1 MYHYLDD
8 REFAHSMRRLA
19 GEIMQSLCH
28 RLKAEYD
35 IGANFKL
42 VGSGGSNLILQNADE
57 PVDLDYNLEILK
69 CEDINNGR
77 KLKEDIRKAFNE
89 VLNEHRFGDCQD
101 STSCLTSPR
110 IYFGRGNKTEFSIDV
125 CITRQ
130 DEAGRYHRLIHK
142 KIGCADWDQYYWNI
156 VPDSE
161 RIREKA
167 DDIKAHGKWAQL
179 REEYLKIK
187 NRYLSRSGRI
197 EYNGCVFYME
207 KNILESHPSFVC
219 YIEAVNNVCNQI
231 KQQIRPQSVCSWQQ
245 LHSGFRI
252 ML

>member
-1 MYHYLDD
+1 MVGWGKERRRYLSHYLDD
-8 REFAHSMRRLA
+8 REFEHRMRRLA
-19 GEIMQSLCH
+19 GKIMQSLCH
-28 RLKAEYD
+28 RLKVEYD
-35 IGANFKL
+35 IGANFEL
-42 VGSGGSNLILQNADE
+42 VGSGGRNLILQNADE

-77 KLKEDIRKAFNE
+77 KLKEDIRKTFNE

-110 IYFGRGNKTEFSIDV
+110 IYFVRGNKTEFSIDV

-130 DEAGRYHRLIHK
+130 DEAGYYHRLIHK
-142 KIGCADWDQYYWNI
+142 KTGCLDWDQYYWNI

-167 DDIKAHGKWAQL
+167 ADIKTHGKWAQL

-187 NRYLSRSGRI
+187 NGYLSRSGHTVWLGNM
-197 EYNGCVFYME
+197 YVN
-207 KNILESHPSFVC
+207 HPSFVC
-219 YIEAVNNVCNQI
+219 YIEAVNNVYNQI
-231 KQQIRPQSVCSWQQ
+231 MQ
-245 LHSGFRI
+245 SGFRI

>member
-8 REFAHSMRRLA
+8 REFVHRMRRLA

-28 RLKAEYD
+28 RLKVEYD
-35 IGANFKL
+35 IGANFEL
-42 VGSGGSNLILQNADE
+42 VGSGGRNLILQNADE
-57 PVDLDYNLEILK
+57 PADLDYNLEILK
-69 CEDINNGR
+69 CKDINNGR
-77 KLKEDIRKAFNE
+77 KLKEDIRKTFNE

-110 IYFGRGNKTEFSIDV
+110 IYFARGNKTEFSIDV
-125 CITRQ
+125 CITRR

-142 KIGCADWDQYYWNI
+142 KTGCADWDQYYWNI
-156 VPDSE
+156 VLDAE
-161 RIREKA
+161 GIREKA

-187 NRYLSRSGRI
+187 NEYLRRSGSTAQLGNT
-197 EYNGCVFYME
+197 YVN
-207 KNILESHPSFVC
+207 LPSFVY
-219 YIEAVNNVCNQI
+219 YIKAVNNVCNQI
-231 KQQIRPQSVCSWQQ
+231 KQQIRLQSACSRQQ
-245 LHSGFRI
+245 LHSGSRI

>member
-8 REFAHSMRRLA
+8 REFEHRMRRLA
-19 GEIMQSLCH
+19 GKIMQSLCH
-28 RLKAEYD
+28 RLKVEYD
-35 IGANFKL
+35 IGAYFEL
-42 VGSGGSNLILQNADE
+42 VGSGGRNLILQNADE

-77 KLKEDIRKAFNE
+77 KLKEDIRKTFNE

-110 IYFGRGNKTEFSIDV
+110 IYFVRGNKTEFSIDV

-130 DEAGRYHRLIHK
+130 DEAGYYHRLIHK
-142 KIGCADWDQYYWNI
+142 KTGCLDWDQYYWNI

-167 DDIKAHGKWAQL
+167 ADIKTHGKWAQL

-187 NRYLSRSGRI
+187 NGYLSRSGHTVWLGNM
-197 EYNGCVFYME
+197 YVN
-207 KNILESHPSFVC
+207 HPSFVC
-219 YIEAVNNVCNQI
+219 YIEAVNNVYNQI
-231 KQQIRPQSVCSWQQ
+231 MQ
-245 LHSGFRI
+245 SGFRI

>member
-8 REFAHSMRRLA
+8 REFEHRMRRLA
-19 GEIMQSLCH
+19 GKIMQSLCH
-28 RLKAEYD
+28 RLKVEYD
-35 IGANFKL
+35 IGANFEL
-42 VGSGGSNLILQNADE
+42 VGSGGRNLILQNADE

-77 KLKEDIRKAFNE
+77 KLKEDIRKTFNE

-110 IYFGRGNKTEFSIDV
+110 IYFVRGNKTEFSIDV

-130 DEAGRYHRLIHK
+130 DEAGYYHRLIHK
-142 KIGCADWDQYYWNI
+142 KTGCLDWDQYYWNI

-167 DDIKAHGKWAQL
+167 ADIKTHGKWAQL

-187 NRYLSRSGRI
+187 NGYLSRSGHTVWLGNM
-197 EYNGCVFYME
+197 YVN
-207 KNILESHPSFVC
+207 HPSFVC
-219 YIEAVNNVCNQI
+219 YIEAVNNVYNQI
-231 KQQIRPQSVCSWQQ
+231 MQ
-245 LHSGFRI
+245 SGFRI

>member
-8 REFAHSMRRLA
+8 REFEHRMRRLA
-19 GEIMQSLCH
+19 GKIMQSLCH
-28 RLKAEYD
+28 RLKVEYD
-35 IGANFKL
+35 IGANFEL
-42 VGSGGSNLILQNADE
+42 VGSGGRNLILQNADE

-77 KLKEDIRKAFNE
+77 KFKEDIRKTFNE

-110 IYFGRGNKTEFSIDV
+110 IYFVRGNKTEFSIDV

-130 DEAGRYHRLIHK
+130 DEAGYYHRLIHK
-142 KIGCADWDQYYWNI
+142 KTGCLDWDQYYWNI

-167 DDIKAHGKWAQL
+167 ADIKTHGKWAQL

-187 NRYLSRSGRI
+187 NGYLSRSGHTVWLGNM
-197 EYNGCVFYME
+197 YVN
-207 KNILESHPSFVC
+207 HPSFVC
-219 YIEAVNNVCNQI
+219 YIEAVNNVYNQI
-231 KQQIRPQSVCSWQQ
+231 MQ
-245 LHSGFRI
+245 SGFRI

>member
-8 REFAHSMRRLA
+8 REFEHRMRRLA
-19 GEIMQSLCH
+19 GKIMQSLCH
-28 RLKAEYD
+28 RLKVEYD

-69 CEDINNGR
+69 CDDIHDGR
-77 KLKEDIRKAFNE
+77 QLKEDIRKAFNE

-101 STSCLTSPR
+101 STSCLASPR
-110 IYFGRGNKTEFSIDV
+110 IYFTRGNKTEFSIDV
-125 CITRQ
+125 CITKR
-130 DEAGRYHRLIHK
+130 DEADYYHRLIHEK
-142 KIGCADWDQYYWNI
+142 TGSIAYDRYYWNI

-167 DDIKAHGKWAQL
+167 GYIKKHGKWAQL

-187 NRYLSRSGRI
+187 NEYLSRSGHTVWLGNM
-197 EYNGCVFYME
+197 YV
-207 KNILESHPSFVC
+207 KHPSFVC
-219 YIEAVNNVCNQI
+219 YIEAVNNVYNQI
-231 KQQIRPQSVCSWQQ
+231 MQ
-245 LHSGFRI
+245 SGFRI
-252 ML
+252 IL

>member
-8 REFAHSMRRLA
+8 REFEHIMRRLA
-19 GEIMQSLCH
+19 GKIMQSLCH
-28 RLKAEYD
+28 RLKVEYD
-35 IGANFKL
+35 IGANFEL
-42 VGSGGSNLILQNADE
+42 VGSGGRNLILQNADE

-77 KLKEDIRKAFNE
+77 KLKEDIRKTFNE

-110 IYFGRGNKTEFSIDV
+110 IYFVRGNKTEFSIDV

-130 DEAGRYHRLIHK
+130 DEAGYYHRLIHK
-142 KIGCADWDQYYWNI
+142 KTGCLDWDQYYWNI

-167 DDIKAHGKWAQL
+167 ADIKTHGKWAQL

-187 NRYLSRSGRI
+187 NGYLSRSGHTVWLGNM
-197 EYNGCVFYME
+197 YVN
-207 KNILESHPSFVC
+207 HPSFVC
-219 YIEAVNNVCNQI
+219 YIEAVNNVYNQI
-231 KQQIRPQSVCSWQQ
+231 MQ
-245 LHSGFRI
+245 SGFRI

>member
-8 REFAHSMRRLA
+8 REFEHRMRRLA
-19 GEIMQSLCH
+19 GKIMQSLCH
-28 RLKAEYD
+28 RLKVEYD
-35 IGANFKL
+35 IGANFEL
-42 VGSGGSNLILQNADE
+42 VGSGGRNLILQNADE

-77 KLKEDIRKAFNE
+77 KLKEDIRKTFNE

-110 IYFGRGNKTEFSIDV
+110 IYFVRGNKTEFSIDV

-130 DEAGRYHRLIHK
+130 DEAGYYHRLIHK
-142 KIGCADWDQYYWNI
+142 KTGCLDWDQYYWNI

-167 DDIKAHGKWAQL
+167 ADIKTHGKWAQL

-187 NRYLSRSGRI
+187 NGYLSRSGHI
-197 EYNGCVFYME
+197 VWLGNMYVN
-207 KNILESHPSFVC
+207 HPSFVC
-219 YIEAVNNVCNQI
+219 YIEAVNNVYNQI
-231 KQQIRPQSVCSWQQ
+231 MQ
-245 LHSGFRI
+245 SGFRI

>member
-1 MYHYLDD
+1 MVGWGKERRKYMYHYLDN
-8 REFAHSMRRLA
+8 REFAHRMRRLA

-28 RLKAEYD
+28 LLKKEYG
-35 IGANFKL
+35 IGANFQL

-69 CEDINNGR
+69 CKDINNGR
-77 KLKEDIRKAFNE
+77 KLKEDIRKTFNE

-110 IYFGRGNKTEFSIDV
+110 IYFTRGNKTEFSIDV
-125 CITRQ
+125 CITRR

-142 KIGCADWDQYYWNI
+142 KTGCADWDQYYWNI

-161 RIREKA
+161 RIREKEHY
-167 DDIKAHGKWAQL
+167 IKEQGKWAQL

-187 NRYLSRSGRI
+187 NRYLRRSGHTVWLGTT
-197 EYNGCVFYME
+197 YVN
-207 KNILESHPSFVC
+207 HPSFVC
-219 YIEAVNNVCNQI
+219 YIEAVNNVYNQI
-231 KQQIRPQSVCSWQQ
+231 MQ
-245 LHSGFRI
+245 SGFRI